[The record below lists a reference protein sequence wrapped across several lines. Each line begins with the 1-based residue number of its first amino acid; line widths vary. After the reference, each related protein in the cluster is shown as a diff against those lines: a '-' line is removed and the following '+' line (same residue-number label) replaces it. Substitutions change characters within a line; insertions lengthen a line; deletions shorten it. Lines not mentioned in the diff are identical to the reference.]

1 MMDLCLK
8 RFTGCEKGIAHP
20 LYGWMCILDQ
30 STQGTNTVSKEPS
43 PGRFVPLLHSFHNI
57 GHRWPTIVLT
67 PALLNE
73 RLHLYSVSSGIRLTF
88 RHVVRESGPQ
98 SVNNTSVELRVSQRR
113 NGNHLHIL
121 IREITGIT
129 VTDNTGKDFRHD
141 TSKRKHVHLIV
152 RLRST

>member
-1 MMDLCLK
+1 MDGCVFWINQRK
-8 RFTGCEKGIAHP
+8 EQTQYQKNPHQDVSSHCFTASTTSDIDG
-20 LYGWMCILDQ
+20 LQ
-30 STQGTNTVSKEPS
+30 S
-43 PGRFVPLLHSFHNI
+43 
-57 GHRWPTIVLT
+57 

-73 RLHLYSVSSGIRLTF
+73 LLHLYSVSSGIRLTF